1 MADNIQKH
9 YDDKIA
15 KLLASNNNDDS
26 KEDGMADVFGKM
38 NGMIGMFSAF
48 TGNPMIKTAMKYYG
62 FIKIL

>member
-1 MADNIQKH
+1 MADSTQKH

-15 KLLASNNNDDS
+15 KLLASNNGDDS

-48 TGNPMIKTAMKYYG
+48 TGNPMIKTAIKYYG
-62 FIKIL
+62 VIKMM